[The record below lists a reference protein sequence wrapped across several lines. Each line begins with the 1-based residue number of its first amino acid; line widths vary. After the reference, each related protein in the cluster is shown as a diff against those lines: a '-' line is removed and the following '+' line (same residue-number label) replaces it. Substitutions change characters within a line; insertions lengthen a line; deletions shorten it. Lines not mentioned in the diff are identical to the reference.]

1 MDMKRWIIRTAA
13 SLIAAAVLFSVTVF
27 AKTEISAV
35 YGVLMD
41 AQTNQI
47 LWERRMDEP
56 ALIASTT
63 KIMTGL
69 LVSEHC
75 CMDDVVTISKEA
87 VGVEGS
93 SLYLQEGEQ
102 RTVEELLYGMMLHS
116 GNDAA
121 TALALHC
128 SGSLDAFVEQMNRK
142 ADTLQLCHT
151 QFANPHG
158 LDSKGNYASAQDLAK
173 LTACAM
179 ENPIFHRV
187 VGTKTIAFENR
198 SYTNHNKLLW
208 SYDGAIGVKTGYT
221 RQAGRI
227 LVSSAERN
235 GRRLIAVTIDAPDD
249 WQDHRNLLDM
259 GFSRYTEKQLVS
271 KDQVFSAVPVMNGE
285 AVAAEAVAA
294 EDFSWATAE
303 DEEIVYQCNVPAFEY
318 APIMAGDMA
327 GTVQIRVN
335 GVVVGEVPLV
345 WRTSVWE
352 ES

>member
-13 SLIAAAVLFSVTVF
+13 SLIAAAVLFSMTVF

-41 AQTNQI
+41 AQTHQI

-128 SGSLDAFVEQMNRK
+128 SGSLDAFVEQIRLLFGFLYPLSSRVLLSQQEHRLSHIQ
-142 ADTLQLCHT
+142 ALQ
-151 QFANPHG
+151 
-158 LDSKGNYASAQDLAK
+158 D
-173 LTACAM
+173 
-179 ENPIFHRV
+179 I
-187 VGTKTIAFENR
+187 
-198 SYTNHNKLLW
+198 
-208 SYDGAIGVKTGYT
+208 
-221 RQAGRI
+221 
-227 LVSSAERN
+227 
-235 GRRLIAVTIDAPDD
+235 
-249 WQDHRNLLDM
+249 HRN
-259 GFSRYTEKQLVS
+259 
-271 KDQVFSAVPVMNGE
+271 
-285 AVAAEAVAA
+285 
-294 EDFSWATAE
+294 
-303 DEEIVYQCNVPAFEY
+303 
-318 APIMAGDMA
+318 
-327 GTVQIRVN
+327 
-335 GVVVGEVPLV
+335 
-345 WRTSVWE
+345 
-352 ES
+352 